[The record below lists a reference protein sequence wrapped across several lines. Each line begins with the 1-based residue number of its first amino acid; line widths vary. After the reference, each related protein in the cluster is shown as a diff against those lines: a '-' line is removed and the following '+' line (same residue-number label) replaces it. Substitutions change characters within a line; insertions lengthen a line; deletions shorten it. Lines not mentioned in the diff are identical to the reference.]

1 MAEVEAFAHD
11 VEARFRAHHPAA
23 SVEPASEPASEPVK
37 ETADTDNDN
46 VEKGQE

>member
-37 ETADTDNDN
+37 ETDNDN